1 MAEIIDHSGI
11 VIESP
16 YVFSDEDIILKNIDF
31 DYQLKFVMKVNRYLS
46 TNLSFQAVY
55 NDDALSRLQFK
66 EIFGIG
72 FNYDL

>member
-1 MAEIIDHSGI
+1 MVNILSL
-11 VIESP
+11 
-16 YVFSDEDIILKNIDF
+16 YVNYLENLKNIDF
-31 DYQLKFVMKVNRYLS
+31 DYQLKFVMKVNKYMS

-55 NDDALSRLQFK
+55 NNNALSRLQFK